1 MFLKMEGVTGEAGDA
16 DHKGEIEVVSWSWGM
31 EASVAVATGLA
42 TGKAKISEL
51 LVVKRVDHSTPTL
64 MNYLKS
70 NKLVKTARLTVRKAG
85 TKPLE
90 YFWIDLEDVRVT
102 AVKAE
107 SEITELVERVRLGF
121 AKVRVS
127 YTPQDSLG
135 GVGGGTNVFETSALE
150 TTREQS

>member
-1 MFLKMEGVTGEAGDA
+1 MFLKLDGVTGESGDA
-16 DHKGEIEVVSWSWGM
+16 DHKGEIDVVAWGWGM
-31 EASVAVATGLA
+31 EASVSVATGMA

-51 LVVKRVDHSTPTL
+51 LVIKRVDQSTPTL

-102 AVKAE
+102 AVRAE
-107 SEITELVERVRLGF
+107 SENTELVERLKLGF

-127 YTPQDSLG
+127 YTPQDPLG

-150 TTREQS
+150 TAREQ